1 MLVRCIEL
9 DDDERLTVT
18 VGLSLIIVYLLAFA
32 GYLLDAPTSFALAIM
47 AASAACCWARRCS
60 LQAMLTSQI
69 GKAQAIGLGLVVGHG
84 LLLDAAIRNYNGL
97 LWAGDWYEHYERA
110 MFFIMRPDAQQ
121 ARFLTYLPEPYLLP
135 ARPPMM
141 NVLAAEY
148 LSVGS
153 PAFSSFQAVS
163 TVLNS
168 WACVP
173 AFALAGRLARALTLR
188 SVNATYAAAAG
199 LVVLPACAQNI
210 TFPWTKMLSAFF
222 VLAAILML
230 FRQEATLPRV
240 RLVLAGLFLG
250 AAVSVHY
257 SAAVFAL
264 PIGIAFTRWA
274 TRSGRGAIAAGVLVI
289 SAALALLPWLA
300 YSLAVFGP
308 GRTFGSNTTVTDA
321 AGLGLVE
328 NGLKVLL
335 NIRDTVIPHFLRA
348 SPPLMTDLMQQ
359 GNHAA
364 RVRDWWFAPLQVN
377 FPMAIGTISQLI
389 VLAAMLRYRRWP
401 AAVRQSMGPWISVLS
416 AAGMIG
422 IAVHGARDTLGV
434 AHICLQPL
442 ILAAAAAATVA
453 LPRLP
458 VWVRMAALVGLAWDY
473 VLGVILHFHLESL
486 PIKVLPIVSANG
498 ASDFGNAFK
507 VGGAATMNAY
517 LKESAHLTF
526 MGDRVVEPLWFL
538 AAAAGIGMSS
548 LVIVARWAL
557 HSPKAMLD
565 TPAAKSP
572 RTDIT

>member
-32 GYLLDAPTSFALAIM
+32 GYLVDAPASVALAIM
-47 AASAACCWARRCS
+47 AASAACCWAHRCS

-69 GKAQAIGLGLVVGHG
+69 GRAQAIGLGLVVGHG

-110 MFFIMRPDAQQ
+110 MFFILRPDAHQ
-121 ARFLTYLPEPYLLP
+121 ARFLPYLAKPYLLP

-141 NVLAAEY
+141 NILAAEY

-173 AFALAGRLARALTLR
+173 AVALAGRLARALTLR

-230 FRQEATLPRV
+230 FRQEATLSRV
-240 RLVLAGLFLG
+240 RLLLSGIFLG
-250 AAVSVHY
+250 AAISVHY

-264 PIGIAFTRWA
+264 PIGVAFTLRGSRW
-274 TRSGRGAIAAGVLVI
+274 GRGAFAASTLMVP
-289 SAALALLPWLA
+289 AALVLIPWLA
-300 YSLAVFGP
+300 YSLAVFGA
-308 GRTFGSNTTVTDA
+308 GQTFGSNTTVTDA
-321 AGLGLVE
+321 ANLGPIE
-328 NGLKVLL
+328 NGLKILL
-335 NIRDTVIPHFLRA
+335 NIRDTAVPHFLRD
-348 SPPLMTDLMQQ
+348 SPPLMRDLMQQ
-359 GNHAA
+359 GNYSA
-364 RVRDWWFAPLQVN
+364 RIRDWWFAPLQVN
-377 FPMAIGTISQLI
+377 FPMAIGTITQLI
-389 VLAAMLRYRRWP
+389 LLGSAMTYRRWP
-401 AAVRQSMGPWISVLS
+401 VAVRQLTGPWISVLS

-422 IAVHGARDTLGV
+422 IAVHGARDTLGL

-458 VWVRMAALVGLAWDY
+458 AWIRIAAVVGLAWDY

-498 ASDFGNAFK
+498 ASDFGNTFRI
-507 VGGAATMNAY
+507 GGAATMNAY

-526 MGDRVVEPLWFL
+526 IGDMVVEPQWFL
-538 AAAAGIGMSS
+538 AAAAGIGVSS
-548 LVIVARWAL
+548 LVIVTRWAL
-557 HSPKAMLD
+557 QSSQAMGEAP
-565 TPAAKSP
+565 TTKSP
-572 RTDIT
+572 TTDIA